1 MASTKRRQLVA
12 LAGAIPLAAVLPA
25 GAQPTQRAWRVGLVH
40 VGDDHMP
47 PSYEPMREG
56 MRALGYQDGVHV
68 RYDFRNVPDEKAAL
82 AAARALVQE
91 PVDVI
96 VAFDQEACNAAHIV
110 TSTIPIVM
118 INAGNPV
125 AAGFVKTLAR
135 PGGNMTGFAGRP
147 ELPAKE
153 LQILKEMVPKIA
165 KVLLL
170 FDSHDSASVGWRN
183 EVRSAARSLGVT
195 LVERDVIKPAD
206 LKVIFS
212 KLKPKEAE
220 VVLFA
225 SATIRHRYQKIVLDL
240 AEARGLAMVGSR
252 KDTVQQGALFGYTND
267 FAKIG
272 RAAAGRYL
280 ERVLKGVK
288 PGELAVEEV
297 MDYELFINRTVAKR
311 HGWAIPPTV
320 LLRAVQI
327 FD

>member
-1 MASTKRRQLVA
+1 
-12 LAGAIPLAAVLPA
+12 
-25 GAQPTQRAWRVGLVH
+25 
-40 VGDDHMP
+40 MP

-96 VAFDQEACNAAHIV
+96 VAFDQEACNAAHIA
-110 TSTIPIVM
+110 TKTIPIVM

-147 ELPAKE
+147 ELPTKE
-153 LQILKEMVPKIA
+153 LQILKEMLPKIV
-165 KVLLL
+165 KVLLI
-170 FDSHDSASVGWRN
+170 FDSHDAGSVGWRD

-195 LVERDVIKPAD
+195 LVERDVINPAD
-206 LKVIFS
+206 LKAIFS
-212 KLKPKEAE
+212 RLKPKEAE
-220 VVLFA
+220 AVLFA

-240 AEARGLAMVGSR
+240 ANARGLAMVGSR
-252 KDTVQQGALFGYTND
+252 KDVVQQGALFGYTYD
-267 FAKIG
+267 FATIG

-280 ERVLKGVK
+280 GKVLNGVK

-297 MDYELFINRTVAKR
+297 TDYELFINRTVAKR
-311 HGWAIPPTV
+311 HGWPIPASV

-327 FD
+327 YD